1 MGLLL
6 PIPKSNVKEQLAG
19 PAHDNLNPAVSN
31 PHPQLRYAK
40 MPMES
45 RVGLAFSTPAPQF
58 SVLSTQL
65 WRYARVSTVP
75 ELFTSKP
82 ELSWE

>member
-1 MGLLL
+1 VKGTAAEAIRDDFTKPRREICRVMRLLL

-19 PAHDNLNPAVSN
+19 PAHGNLNPAVSN

-45 RVGLAFSTPAPQF
+45 
-58 SVLSTQL
+58 
-65 WRYARVSTVP
+65 
-75 ELFTSKP
+75 
-82 ELSWE
+82 